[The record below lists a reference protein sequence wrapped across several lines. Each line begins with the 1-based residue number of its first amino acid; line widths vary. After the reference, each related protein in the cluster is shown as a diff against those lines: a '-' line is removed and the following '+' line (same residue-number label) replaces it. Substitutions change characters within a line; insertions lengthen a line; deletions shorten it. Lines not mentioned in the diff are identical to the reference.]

1 MISMNP
7 MVLPGESMSRFYA
20 PPQSGPFNSSNAA
33 SFMNMPGPNPSL
45 EDNNNSTSAKN
56 TPKSSRST
64 PQNSMSIVTNQP
76 QLNRPGIN
84 INQSM
89 PGTNPPMLSPS
100 QQQQL
105 FNSHQ
110 QILNSGFSPAVIAAA
125 TSALTSNNPQLS
137 HLIQHQLH
145 MQQQQLS
152 HLQMFQ
158 AQMHQPGMS
167 MAGKHESSGGSSI
180 KKGMYFFECIIT
192 HLS

>member
-20 PPQSGPFNSSNAA
+20 PPQSGPFNSSNTA
-33 SFMNMPGPNPSL
+33 SFINMPGPIPNL

-64 PQNSMSIVTNQP
+64 PQNSNPMSIVTNQP

-84 INQSM
+84 SNQPI
-89 PGTNPPMLSPS
+89 PGTNPSILSPS

-152 HLQMFQ
+152 HMQMFQ
-158 AQMHQPGMS
+158 AQMLQPAMS

-180 KKGMYFFECIIT
+180 KKGMYF
-192 HLS
+192 LSV